1 MVQSMTGYGS
11 SSIDSKFGKIQI
23 DLKSLNSK
31 NLDLCLTFGS
41 SFKPYE
47 NDFRSQ
53 ILKELKRGKIDLKIS
68 ENTINHDVSYK
79 LNHNAI
85 NHYIKDLNK
94 ISSISKDELLKIA
107 IKLPDSVKPLE
118 VKHNEKFK
126 KKIFLCLSKATK
138 ALIKFR
144 LNEGKALKAD
154 LVTNLKVINNHLSKI
169 EQIAPRRIFKIKDR
183 LNESI
188 KKLNFE
194 FDKER
199 FEQEIIFYI
208 EKLDINEEIVRLK
221 NHIVFFNK
229 TLLNKDV
236 IKGKKLIFI
245 SQEMGREINTIGSKA
260 NHFETQQRVVE
271 MKTSLEKIKEQL
283 LNVL

>member
-1 MVQSMTGYGS
+1 MVQSMTGFGS
-11 SSIDSKFGKIQI
+11 GSIDSEFGKIQI

-47 NDFRSQ
+47 NDFRNQ
-53 ILKELKRGKIDLKIS
+53 ISKELKRGKIDLKIY
-68 ENTINHDVSYK
+68 ENTSNDNVSYK
-79 LNHNAI
+79 LNRKAI
-85 NHYIKDLNK
+85 KHHIKDLNK
-94 ISSISKDELLKIA
+94 ISSISNDELLKIA
-107 IKLPDSVKPLE
+107 INLPDSVKPSE

-126 KKIFLCLSKATK
+126 KKIFLCLSKVIKT
-138 ALIKFR
+138 LTKFR
-144 LNEGKALKAD
+144 INEGKALKAD
-154 LVTNLKVINNHLSKI
+154 LVTNLNIINSNLSKI
-169 EQIAPRRIFKIKDR
+169 EHIAPRRIDKIKDR

-188 KKLNFE
+188 KKLNLE
-194 FDKER
+194 FDKGR
-199 FEQEIIFYI
+199 FEQEIVFYI

-229 TLLNKDV
+229 TMLNKDV
-236 IKGKKLIFI
+236 VKGKKLNFI

>member
-1 MVQSMTGYGS
+1 MVQSMTGFGS
-11 SSIDSKFGKIQI
+11 GSIDSEFGKIQI

-47 NDFRSQ
+47 NDFRNQ
-53 ILKELKRGKIDLKIS
+53 ISKELKRGKIDLKIY
-68 ENTINHDVSYK
+68 ENTSNDNVSYR
-79 LNHNAI
+79 LNRKAI
-85 NHYIKDLNK
+85 KHHIKDLNK
-94 ISSISKDELLKIA
+94 ISSISNDELLKIA
-107 IKLPDSVKPLE
+107 INLPDSVKPSE

-126 KKIFLCLSKATK
+126 KKIFLCLSKVIKT
-138 ALIKFR
+138 LTKFR
-144 LNEGKALKAD
+144 INEGKALKAD
-154 LVTNLKVINNHLSKI
+154 LVTNLNIINSNLSKI
-169 EQIAPRRIFKIKDR
+169 EQIAPRRIDKIKDR

-188 KKLNFE
+188 KKLNLE
-194 FDKER
+194 FDKGR
-199 FEQEIIFYI
+199 FEQEIVFYI

-229 TLLNKDV
+229 TMLNKDV
-236 IKGKKLIFI
+236 VKGKKLNFI

>member
-11 SSIDSKFGKIQI
+11 GSIDSEFGKIQI

-47 NDFRSQ
+47 NDFRNQ
-53 ILKELKRGKIDLKIS
+53 ISKELKRGKIDFKIF
-68 ENTINHDVSYK
+68 ENTSHDNVSYK
-79 LNHNAI
+79 LNHKAI
-85 NHYIKDLNK
+85 KHHIKDLNK
-94 ISSISKDELLKIA
+94 ISSISNDELLKIA
-107 IKLPDSVKPLE
+107 INLPDSVKPSE

-126 KKIFLCLSKATK
+126 KKIFLCLSKVIKT
-138 ALIKFR
+138 LTKFR
-144 LNEGKALKAD
+144 INEGKALKAD
-154 LVTNLKVINNHLSKI
+154 LVTNLNIINSNLSKI
-169 EQIAPRRIFKIKDR
+169 EQIAPRRIDKIKDR
-183 LNESI
+183 INESI
-188 KKLNFE
+188 KKLNLE
-194 FDKER
+194 FDKGR
-199 FEQEIIFYI
+199 FEQEIVFYV

-236 IKGKKLIFI
+236 VKGKKLNFI

-260 NHFETQQRVVE
+260 NHFETQHRVVE

>member
-11 SSIDSKFGKIQI
+11 GSIDSEFGKIQI

-47 NDFRSQ
+47 NDFRNQ
-53 ILKELKRGKIDLKIS
+53 ISKELKRGKIDFKIF
-68 ENTINHDVSYK
+68 ENTSHDNVSYK
-79 LNHNAI
+79 LNHKAI
-85 NHYIKDLNK
+85 KHHIKDLNK
-94 ISSISKDELLKIA
+94 ISSISNDELLKIA
-107 IKLPDSVKPLE
+107 INLPDSVKPSE

-126 KKIFLCLSKATK
+126 KKIFLCLSKVIKT
-138 ALIKFR
+138 LTKFR
-144 LNEGKALKAD
+144 INEGKALKAD
-154 LVTNLKVINNHLSKI
+154 LVTNLNIINRNLSKI
-169 EQIAPRRIFKIKDR
+169 EQIAPRRIDKIKDR

-188 KKLNFE
+188 KKLNLE
-194 FDKER
+194 FDKGR
-199 FEQEIIFYI
+199 FEQEIVFYI

-236 IKGKKLIFI
+236 VKGKKLNFI

-260 NHFETQQRVVE
+260 NHFEAQQRVVE

>member
-11 SSIDSKFGKIQI
+11 GSIDSEFGKIQI

-47 NDFRSQ
+47 NDFRNQ
-53 ILKELKRGKIDLKIS
+53 ISKELKRGKIDFKIF
-68 ENTINHDVSYK
+68 ENTSHDNVSYK
-79 LNHNAI
+79 LNHKAI
-85 NHYIKDLNK
+85 KHHIKDLNK
-94 ISSISKDELLKIA
+94 ISSISNDELLKIA
-107 IKLPDSVKPLE
+107 INLPDSVKPSE

-126 KKIFLCLSKATK
+126 KKIFLCLSKVIKT
-138 ALIKFR
+138 LTKFR
-144 LNEGKALKAD
+144 INEGKALKAD
-154 LVTNLKVINNHLSKI
+154 LVTNLNIINRNLSKI
-169 EQIAPRRIFKIKDR
+169 EQIAPRRIDKIKDR

-188 KKLNFE
+188 KKLNLE
-194 FDKER
+194 FDKGR
-199 FEQEIIFYI
+199 FEQEIVFYI

-236 IKGKKLIFI
+236 VKGKKLNFI

>member
-11 SSIDSKFGKIQI
+11 GSIDSEFGKIQI

-47 NDFRSQ
+47 NDFRNQ
-53 ILKELKRGKIDLKIS
+53 ISKELKRGKIDLKIF
-68 ENTINHDVSYK
+68 ENTSHDNVSYK
-79 LNHNAI
+79 LNHKAI
-85 NHYIKDLNK
+85 KHHIKDLNK
-94 ISSISKDELLKIA
+94 ISSISDDELLKIA
-107 IKLPDSVKPLE
+107 INLPDSVKLLE

-126 KKIFLCLSKATK
+126 KKIFLCLSKV
-138 ALIKFR
+138 IKTLTRFR
-144 LNEGKALKAD
+144 INEGKALKVD
-154 LVTNLKVINNHLSKI
+154 LVTNLNIINSNLSKI
-169 EQIAPRRIFKIKDR
+169 EQIAPRRIDKIKDR

-188 KKLNFE
+188 KKLNLE
-194 FDKER
+194 FDKGR
-199 FEQEIIFYI
+199 FEQEIVFYI

-236 IKGKKLIFI
+236 VKGKKLNFI

-260 NHFETQQRVVE
+260 NHFETQLRVVE

>member
-53 ILKELKRGKIDLKIS
+53 ILKELKRGKIDLKIF

-154 LVTNLKVINNHLSKI
+154 LVTNLKVINNNLSKI

-208 EKLDINEEIVRLK
+208 EKLDIK

>member
-11 SSIDSKFGKIQI
+11 GSIDSEFGKIQI

-47 NDFRSQ
+47 NDFRNQ
-53 ILKELKRGKIDLKIS
+53 ISKELKRGKIDFKIF
-68 ENTINHDVSYK
+68 ENTSHDNVSYK
-79 LNHNAI
+79 LNHKAI
-85 NHYIKDLNK
+85 KHHIKDLNK
-94 ISSISKDELLKIA
+94 ISSISNDELLKIA
-107 IKLPDSVKPLE
+107 INLPDSVKPSE

-126 KKIFLCLSKATK
+126 KKIFLCLSKVIKT
-138 ALIKFR
+138 LTKFR
-144 LNEGKALKAD
+144 INEGKALKAD
-154 LVTNLKVINNHLSKI
+154 LVTNLNIINSNLSKI
-169 EQIAPRRIFKIKDR
+169 EQIAPRRIDKIKDR

-188 KKLNFE
+188 KKLNLE
-194 FDKER
+194 FDKGR
-199 FEQEIIFYI
+199 FEQEIVFYI

-221 NHIVFFNK
+221 NHIGFFNK

-236 IKGKKLIFI
+236 VKGKKLNFI

-260 NHFETQQRVVE
+260 NHFETQKRVVE

>member
-11 SSIDSKFGKIQI
+11 GSIDSEFGKIQI

-47 NDFRSQ
+47 NDFRNQ
-53 ILKELKRGKIDLKIS
+53 ISKELKRGKIDLKIF
-68 ENTINHDVSYK
+68 ENTSHDNVSYK
-79 LNHNAI
+79 LNHKAI
-85 NHYIKDLNK
+85 KHHIKDLNK
-94 ISSISKDELLKIA
+94 ISSISDDELLKIA
-107 IKLPDSVKPLE
+107 INLPDSVKLLE

-126 KKIFLCLSKATK
+126 KKIFLCLSKV
-138 ALIKFR
+138 IKTLTRFR
-144 LNEGKALKAD
+144 INEGKALKVD
-154 LVTNLKVINNHLSKI
+154 LVTNLNIINSNLSKI
-169 EQIAPRRIFKIKDR
+169 EQIAPRRIDKIKDR

-188 KKLNFE
+188 KKLNLE
-194 FDKER
+194 FDKGR
-199 FEQEIIFYI
+199 FEQEIVFYI

-236 IKGKKLIFI
+236 VKGKKLNFI
-245 SQEMGREINTIGSKA
+245 SQEIGREINTIGSKA

>member
-1 MVQSMTGYGS
+1 MVQSMTGFGS
-11 SSIDSKFGKIQI
+11 GSIDSEFGKIQI

-47 NDFRSQ
+47 NDFRNQ
-53 ILKELKRGKIDLKIS
+53 ISKELKRGKIDLKIY
-68 ENTINHDVSYK
+68 ENTSNDNVSYR
-79 LNHNAI
+79 LNRKAI
-85 NHYIKDLNK
+85 KHHIKDLNK
-94 ISSISKDELLKIA
+94 ISSISNDELLKIA
-107 IKLPDSVKPLE
+107 INLPDSVKPSE

-126 KKIFLCLSKATK
+126 KKIFLCLSKVIKT
-138 ALIKFR
+138 LTKFR
-144 LNEGKALKAD
+144 INEGKALKAD
-154 LVTNLKVINNHLSKI
+154 LVTNLNIINSNLSKI
-169 EQIAPRRIFKIKDR
+169 EHIAPRRIDKIKDR

-188 KKLNFE
+188 KKLNLE
-194 FDKER
+194 FDKGR
-199 FEQEIIFYI
+199 FEQEIVFYI

-229 TLLNKDV
+229 TMLNKDV
-236 IKGKKLIFI
+236 VKGKKLNFI